1 MLRMVMINISL
12 GSPIRISADLWVFA
26 PPHGF
31 SQLITSFFAS
41 ESQGIPHVPLHTSF
55 FFFAFTRLFVAI
67 YLIYY
72 NSILG
77 FSLCLRIIYIS
88 FSLIYNRFQYVNV
101 LHLCN
106 HQSSNQL
113 MILCDPF
120 LYHFYYS

>member
-1 MLRMVMINISL
+1 MCPCTLRFSL
-12 GSPIRISADLWVFA
+12 
-26 PPHGF
+26 
-31 SQLITSFFAS
+31 
-41 ESQGIPHVPLHTSF
+41 
-55 FFFAFTRLFVAI
+55 FAFTRLFVAI

-106 HQSSNQL
+106 HQSFNQL
-113 MILCDPF
+113 MILRDPF